1 MTKNLTLKTVA
12 ELLGCSKRTV
22 YRLIADAELRAFKVR
37 GSLRVPE
44 ESLEEYRARQIAKLA
59 EEQYA

>member
-12 ELLGCSKRTV
+12 ELLGCSRRTV
-22 YRLIADAELRAFKVR
+22 YRLICEGEITAFKCR

-44 ESLEEYRARQIAKLA
+44 DSLEEYRRRQIAKFA